1 MENSIR
7 YIVIKVYKLSVQ
19 GKVLGRIWIPSM
31 SSYVEDDKQK
41 DVFLLCINT
50 AGNDTNYNVW
60 IIFPPIQKVCAS
72 HEFKRFNPR
81 IRAEDM
87 CTHAQNYTTYILKK
101 KKHTA

>member
-41 DVFLLCINT
+41 DVF
-50 AGNDTNYNVW
+50 
-60 IIFPPIQKVCAS
+60 FCA
-72 HEFKRFNPR
+72 
-81 IRAEDM
+81 
-87 CTHAQNYTTYILKK
+87 
-101 KKHTA
+101 